1 MVDPEFVG
9 AKLREK
15 IEGLFEM
22 IPKEN
27 HIVIDEAKCNGC
39 ESCYLYCPGG
49 CFTMEDG
56 IAKATHVETFC
67 QECGSCESLCPTGA
81 IIYKE
86 PSGGTGI
93 IRKFS

>member
-1 MVDPEFVG
+1 MVDNEFIG
-9 AKLREK
+9 EKLREK

-22 IPKEN
+22 IPKDDHVTINE
-27 HIVIDEAKCNGC
+27 EKCNGC
-39 ESCYLYCPGG
+39 ENCYIYCPGG

-56 IAKATHVETFC
+56 IAKVTNVKDFC
-67 QECGSCESLCPTGA
+67 QECGSCEKICPTA
-81 IIYKE
+81 AVTYKE